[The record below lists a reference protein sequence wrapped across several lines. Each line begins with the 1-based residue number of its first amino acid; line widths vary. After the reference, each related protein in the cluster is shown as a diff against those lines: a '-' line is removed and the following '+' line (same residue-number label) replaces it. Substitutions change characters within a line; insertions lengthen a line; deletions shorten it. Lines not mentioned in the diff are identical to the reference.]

1 MTVAGVVL
9 GFLIALQ
16 TTTTSQTGPA
26 VRTFAHGTDSHISV
40 HREVVARTAGW
51 WQFIWHEHT
60 GSFTPP
66 AIDFS
71 RTIVVGVFAGQ
82 AAAGTSIE
90 ITSVTQDGRATTVYY
105 REHRPATGSTDKAR
119 STSPFHLV
127 IVPANR
133 STVTFVKLTGS

>member
-1 MTVAGVVL
+1 MSVADLVL
-9 GFLIALQ
+9 GFLIAFQ
-16 TTTTSQTGPA
+16 AATASQTGPA
-26 VRTFAHGTDSHISV
+26 VRTVARGIDSHISV

-105 REHRPATGSTDKAR
+105 REHRPTAGSTDKAP

-127 IVPANR
+127 VVPANR